1 VPGSPLDPVAALP
14 GAAEAVDSAR
24 AAVDALLFHPTLRR
38 KRTEVATEAALRS
51 ARASAALD
59 GVDLD
64 LEWLRSGAVN
74 ATHAGSTV
82 VNGALRV
89 APELGTL
96 AVVWGR
102 APMQALARLHVV
114 AAAELVDDDLLGR
127 PRDAAAGPPSDPLGL
142 GPAPDASEVPGR
154 LDLLVRTVAASG
166 DVPALVVAA
175 VVHGELMTLRPFGRA
190 DGVVAR
196 GAARLVMAS
205 RGLDPD
211 RLTVPEAGHVA
222 IGRREYVEALRG
234 FASGTADGLAAWVR
248 HCGRAVE
255 LGAAEGTAICD
266 TLA

>member
-1 VPGSPLDPVAALP
+1 MPGSPLDPVAALP
-14 GAAEAVDSAR
+14 GVADAVDAAR
-24 AAVDALLFHPTLRR
+24 ASVDALLFHPTLRR

-59 GVDLD
+59 GVDLE

-74 ATHAGSTV
+74 ATHAGSKV

-89 APELGTL
+89 APELGPL

-102 APMQALARLHVV
+102 APLQALARLHVV
-114 AAAELVDDDLLGR
+114 AAAELVDEDLLGR
-127 PRDAAAGPPSDPLGL
+127 PRDAAAGEPSDPLGL
-142 GPAPDASEVPGR
+142 GPAPTAEEVAGR
-154 LDLLVRTVAASG
+154 LDLLVQVVSASG

-222 IGRREYVEALRG
+222 IGRREYADALRA
-234 FASGTADGLAAWVR
+234 FASGTPEGLADWIV
-248 HCGRAVE
+248 HCGAAVE
-255 LGAAEGTAICD
+255 LGAAESTTICE